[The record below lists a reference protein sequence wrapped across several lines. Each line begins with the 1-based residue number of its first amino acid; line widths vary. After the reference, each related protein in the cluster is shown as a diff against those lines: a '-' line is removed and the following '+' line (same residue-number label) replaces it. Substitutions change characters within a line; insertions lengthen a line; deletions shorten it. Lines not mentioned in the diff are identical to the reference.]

1 MIFISHRGESCDAPE
16 NTLPAFALSFERATS
31 GMECDIHLTRDKVL
45 VVIHD
50 SDTCRV
56 SGQSMIIEESTYEEL
71 RQLDVSCGKSG
82 YAGTRIPKFSEILP
96 HLGKDR
102 LFYVEIKKDDP
113 AVIDVLIRELA
124 AAKIPPEQIV
134 MISFNEPIVK
144 LYKERYPDRKALL
157 LTLCR
162 ARSDGTW
169 GPTAK
174 ELVEKLRSLGADGVD
189 MDGNLSF
196 ITEDYVK
203 TVKDA
208 GFSFAVWTV
217 DDEPR
222 AEQLIAF
229 GVDAVTSNRA
239 AALQSFFAAR
249 A

>member
-1 MIFISHRGESCDAPE
+1 MIFISHRGESKDAPE
-16 NTLPAFALSFERATS
+16 NTVPAFELSFQRATS
-31 GMECDIHLTRDKVL
+31 GMECDIHLTKDGVL

-56 SGQSMIIEESTYEEL
+56 SGKSLIVEESTYEEL
-71 RQLDVSCGKSG
+71 RQLDVSCGKPG
-82 YAGTRIPKFSEILP
+82 YAATRIPKFSEVLP

-134 MISFNEPIVK
+134 MISFREPIVK
-144 LYKERYPDRKALL
+144 LFKERYPDRKALL

-162 ARSDGTW
+162 AQSDGTW

-174 ELVEKLRSLGADGVD
+174 ELVEKLKGLKADGVD

-208 GFSFAVWTV
+208 GFEFAVWTV

-222 AEQLIAF
+222 AEKLIGF